1 MTTFLLLH
9 GAFCNSWVWAET
21 AAFMRADGHRVELVD
36 LPSSGPDAA
45 LLGDLQ
51 ADVAVVHGKL
61 DRMGTDAVVVAH
73 SGGGMTLSELAD
85 HAHVQHSVY
94 LAALWPQPGQS
105 IADLLGAKFPDWMV
119 AREDG
124 AVQVNDDVEL
134 ARQALCADVD
144 AERYSR
150 DVHPRYVLTSI
161 PSLGSPSSAP
171 QPSHPSTYIVCEQD
185 QAIPIQAQEAMS
197 AAADHVERLPSS
209 HSPML
214 SMPSNLSA
222 LLAGVT

>member
-9 GAFCNSWVWAET
+9 GAFCNSWVWDET
-21 AAFMRADGHRVELVD
+21 AAAMRADGHRVEVVD

-45 LLGDLQ
+45 LLGDLK
-51 ADVAVVHGKL
+51 ADVAIVHDKL
-61 DRMGTDAVVVAH
+61 DQLGTDAVVVAH
-73 SGGGMTLSELAD
+73 SGGGMTLTELAD
-85 HAHVQHSVY
+85 DARVQHSVY

-105 IADLLGAKFPDWMV
+105 AADLLGAELPDWIV
-119 AREDG
+119 GREDG
-124 AVQVNDDVEL
+124 SAQVNDDVEL

-144 AERYSR
+144 AERFRR
-150 DVHPRYVLTSI
+150 DVHPRYVLTSLT
-161 PSLGSPSSAP
+161 SFGSPSSAP

-185 QAIPIQAQEAMS
+185 HAIPIQAQEAMS
-197 AAADHVERLPSS
+197 AAATHIERLPSS

-214 SMPSNLSA
+214 SMPGTLSA

>member
-21 AAFMRADGHRVELVD
+21 AAAMRADGHRVEVVD

-51 ADVAVVHGKL
+51 ADVAVVHETL
-61 DRMGTDAVVVAH
+61 DRIGTDAVVVAH
-73 SGGGMTLSELAD
+73 SGGGMTLSELSND
-85 HAHVQHSVY
+85 AHVQHSVY

-105 IADLLGAKFPDWMV
+105 IADLFGGQFPDWMV

-124 AVQVNDDVEL
+124 SVQVSDDVEL
-134 ARQALCADVD
+134 ARQALCADLD

-150 DVHPRYVLTSI
+150 DVHPRYVLTSL
-161 PSLGSPSSAP
+161 SSFGSPSSAP
-171 QPSHPSTYIVCEQD
+171 QLSHPSTYIVCEQD
-185 QAIPIQAQEAMS
+185 HAVPIQAQEAMS

-214 SMPSNLSA
+214 SMPGKLSA
-222 LLAGVT
+222 LLAGVV